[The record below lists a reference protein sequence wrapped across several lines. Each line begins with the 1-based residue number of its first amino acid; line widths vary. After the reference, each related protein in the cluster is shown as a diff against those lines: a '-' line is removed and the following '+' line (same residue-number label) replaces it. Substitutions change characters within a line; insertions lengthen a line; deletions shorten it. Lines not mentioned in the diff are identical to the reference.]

1 MALDREKIEKE
12 IRTPSKRDEIR
23 AAIAQQERIK
33 FHADTNLDITSTEPF
48 TKFKTFV
55 KSLLPND
62 KYELTMNL
70 LKFPIPT
77 NEVCESIW
85 VRLSKIFDGRNPAF
99 TYEFTN
105 TQERDDWEWY
115 RQEVLHEP
123 SVWSDKAWEYFKTEI
138 NSVLVVD
145 MPAESD
151 PNDRYPQ
158 PYFYFVPIDSVIS
171 YKVNRKSGL
180 MDWIIYRVNENIII
194 AIDNDGYWKFAWE
207 GVKVPTGGASK
218 LGGYNGRLGELI
230 SYNPHGLNY
239 CPVRF
244 FWDEPLSLSRPDIK
258 KSPLS
263 KELADLDWYLFYSLG
278 KKHLD
283 TYAGYPIYSAYEE
296 ECEYTDSEGNV
307 CVHGYLQAP
316 DGHFVTDINGN
327 PKPCP
332 LCSQKKNLAGAGT
345 FVSVPIPE
353 DDQPDLR
360 RPIDIT
366 TIDVKSLN
374 YNVEEKD
381 RLRKHIISSCVG
393 VDNTIVNEVSLA
405 DKQVEASFE
414 SQDVVLNRIK
424 KGFESAQKFV
434 DSTICE
440 LRYGGAFL
448 SASVNYGTE
457 FYTLTPE
464 VLQARYNK
472 AKEGGAS
479 DFELDALKQQ
489 LIETTYRHN
498 PIQLQRM
505 IILSDLEPYQH
516 LTKDEVLGRF
526 KEGLVDKAVLMLKD
540 DFSGFVRRF
549 ERKHGNILEF
559 GVNMP
564 YDKKIDTIYKTLLT
578 YAESESAPSLDSQRE
593 LLRS

>member
-1 MALDREKIEKE
+1 MALDRRKIEKE
-12 IRTPSKRDEIR
+12 LQASSKRDEIR
-23 AAIAQQERIK
+23 AAIAQQDRIK
-33 FHADTNLDITSTEPF
+33 FHADTNLDIANSEPF

-77 NEVCESIW
+77 NEVCETIW

-99 TYEFTN
+99 SYEFRN

-145 MPAESD
+145 MPIRPRED
-151 PNDRYPQ
+151 DRYPQ
-158 PYFYFVPIDSVIS
+158 PYFYFVPIDSVFS

-180 MDWIIYRVNENIII
+180 MDWIIYRGGDDILI
-194 AIDNDGYWKFAWE
+194 AIDENAYWVFRWNA
-207 GVKVPTGGASK
+207 GGKVIKNTPDRVSQ
-218 LGGYNGRLGELI
+218 LGELI
-230 SYNPHGLNY
+230 AYNPHGLGF
-239 CPVRF
+239 CPARF

-263 KELADLDWYLFYSLG
+263 KELSDLDWYLFYSLG

-296 ECEYTDSEGNV
+296 ECDYTDKDGNV
-307 CVHGYLQAP
+307 CSHGHLQAP
-316 DGHFVTDINGN
+316 DGHFVTDLAGN
-327 PKPCP
+327 PVPCP
-332 LCSQKKNLAGAGT
+332 LCSQKKQIAGAGT
-345 FVSVPIPE
+345 FISVPIPE
-353 DDQPDLR
+353 EGQPDLR
-360 RPIDIT
+360 KPIDIT
-366 TIDVKSLN
+366 TIDVKSLE
-374 YNVEEKD
+374 YNVKEME
-381 RLRKHIISSCVG
+381 RLRTHIVSACVG

-414 SQDVVLNRIK
+414 SQDTVLNRIK
-424 KGFESAQKFV
+424 KGFESAQRFV
-434 DSTICE
+434 DTTCCM
-440 LRYGGAFL
+440 LRYRDAFI
-448 SASVNYGTE
+448 SANVNYGTE

-464 VLQARYNK
+464 VLQSRYNK
-472 AKEGGAS
+472 AREGGAS
-479 DFELDALKQQ
+479 DYELDALKRQ

-498 PIQLQRM
+498 PTQLQRM

-516 LTKDEVLGRF
+516 LTKDEVLARY
-526 KEGLVDKAVLMLKD
+526 KEGLVDKVTLNLKD
-540 DFSGFVRRF
+540 DFSGYVRRF
-549 ERKHGNILEF
+549 ERKHGNILEY
-559 GVNMP
+559 GGYMP
-564 YDKKIDTIYKTLLT
+564 YDKKIDTIYKTLYS
-578 YAESESAPSLDSQRE
+578 YAESESAPSLDAPRE
-593 LLRS
+593 LQSS